1 MGAEGGG
8 SVGDSQIRYTLV
20 RKAKKMLPALLPVVM
35 PKRKR
40 TSVTSSYRSITD
52 RSFCSSVSASGSV
65 GLFAPPDHESALKR
79 LEYRAPLP
87 WITLV
92 LGLR

>member
-1 MGAEGGG
+1 M
-8 SVGDSQIRYTLV
+8 RYTLV
-20 RKAKKMLPALLPVVM
+20 RNAKKMLPARLPDVM

-40 TSVTSSYRSITD
+40 TSSVSSYRSITA
-52 RSFCSSVSASGSV
+52 RSRCSSVSASGSV
-65 GLFAPPDHESALKR
+65 GLFSTPDHESALKR

-87 WITLV
+87 CTTFV